1 MTEAQP
7 EVGAPPRHKF
17 SAADAGDA
25 LNGSILTLNAGSSSL
40 KFALFNSDTA
50 LSETMRGE
58 IENLAAAPH
67 FIVRDPAGSILTEKS
82 WPADAKDSFEAAL
95 ETLLTFA
102 DAHLDRGGLAAVG
115 HRVVHGGPD
124 HIAPA
129 RVTPALLTELE
140 ALIALDPLHMPHNLK
155 PMQIIA
161 ARRPGLTQ
169 VACFDTAFHHTMP
182 AVASAFALPRAITA
196 AGIRRYGFH
205 GLSYEYIARHLRE
218 RLPDLASGKVIVAHL
233 GAGASMCAMQNGV
246 SVATTMGFSPL
257 EGLMMATRCGR
268 LDPGVLLYLNAQG
281 HNFADIEDMLYRRS
295 GLLGVSGI
303 SGDVRT
309 LLASDNPH
317 AGEAIEHFTYQIA
330 IEAGGLVS
338 ALGGLDGLI
347 FTAGI
352 GENAPEIRAAA
363 CERLNWLGLRID
375 ERANAANAGCIS
387 AADSAV
393 KVYVIPANEEAMI
406 AEHTKTLGAPA
417 IALDT

>member
-1 MTEAQP
+1 M
-7 EVGAPPRHKF
+7 K
-17 SAADAGDA
+17 
-25 LNGSILTLNAGSSSL
+25 GSILTLNAGSSSL
-40 KFALFNSDTA
+40 KFALFDNDNK

-58 IENLAAAPH
+58 IENLTGAPH
-67 FIVRDPAGSILTEKS
+67 FLVRDPSGRLLTEKS
-82 WPADAKDSFEAAL
+82 WPADAKDSFAEAL

-115 HRVVHGGPD
+115 HRVVHGGSE

-129 RVTPALLTELE
+129 RVTPALFTALD
-140 ALIALDPLHMPHNLK
+140 ALIPLDPLHMPHNLK

-161 ARRPGLTQ
+161 VRRPGLMQ

-205 GLSYEYIARHLRE
+205 GLSYEYVARRLRRE
-218 RLPDLASGKVIVAHL
+218 VPDLVSGKVIVAHL
-233 GAGASMCAMQNGV
+233 GAGASMCAMQAGI
-246 SVATTMGFSPL
+246 SVATTMGFSAL
-257 EGLMMATRCGR
+257 DGLVMATRCGR
-268 LDPGVLLYLNAQG
+268 LDPGVLLYLNAHG
-281 HNFADIEDMLYRRS
+281 HSSFADLEDMLYRRS
-295 GLLGVSGI
+295 GLYGVSGV

-317 AGEAIEHFTYQIA
+317 AREAIELFTYQIA

-352 GENAPEIRAAA
+352 GENAPEIRTAA
-363 CERLNWLGLRID
+363 CERLSWLGLRID
-375 ERANAANAGCIS
+375 KRANAANAGCIS
-387 AADSAV
+387 ATDSAV
-393 KVYVIPANEEAMI
+393 KVYVIATNEEAMI
-406 AEHTKTLGAPA
+406 ALHTKKLCAA
-417 IALDT
+417 ESEKED

>member
-1 MTEAQP
+1 M
-7 EVGAPPRHKF
+7 
-17 SAADAGDA
+17 
-25 LNGSILTLNAGSSSL
+25 NGSILTLNAGSSSL
-40 KFALFNSDTA
+40 KFALFNTDTA
-50 LSETMRGE
+50 LSETIRGE
-58 IENLAAAPH
+58 IENFATAPH
-67 FIVRDPAGSILTEKS
+67 FIVRDPAGRVLTEKS
-82 WPADAKDSFEAAL
+82 WPADAKDSFADAL
-95 ETLLTFA
+95 ETLLVFA

-115 HRVVHGGPD
+115 HRVVHGGAE

-129 RVTPALLTELE
+129 RVTPALLTALH

-161 ARRPGLTQ
+161 ARRPGLMQ

-182 AVASAFALPRAITA
+182 AVASAFALPREITA

-205 GLSYEYIARHLRE
+205 GLSYEYVARRLRE
-218 RLPDLASGKVIVAHL
+218 LVPDLASGKVIVAHL

-246 SVATTMGFSPL
+246 SIATTMGFSAL
-257 EGLMMATRCGR
+257 EGLIMATRCGR

-281 HNFADIEDMLYRRS
+281 HSFADLEELLYRRS
-295 GLLGVSGI
+295 GLLGVSGV

-317 AGEAIEHFTYQIA
+317 ACEAIELFTYQIA

-352 GENAPEIRAAA
+352 GENAPAIRAAA
-363 CERLNWLGLRID
+363 CERLHWLGLRID

-393 KVYVIPANEEAMI
+393 KVYVIATNEEAMI
-406 AEHTKTLGAPA
+406 AEHTKTLGAAVSEKENGP
-417 IALDT
+417 